1 MRIDQ
6 AINLKKDDI
15 VYNCF
20 MQPLVVQ
27 NYITTHPFHRVFV
40 TVTDINSRTYECSF
54 EDLYLENLD
63 GEDDAEKSWINYAKT
78 KLTWTPYDVLK
89 QLRNLYRLAFYEG
102 FNHKLKY
109 SYEEMM
115 QK

>member
-6 AINLKKDDI
+6 ARNLKKGDI

-20 MQPLVVQ
+20 MQPIVVQ
-27 NYITTHPFHRVFV
+27 NYVAAHPFHIVF
-40 TVTDINSRTYECSF
+40 VTDINSRTYECSF

-78 KLTWTPYDVLK
+78 KLTWLSVTDVLRM
-89 QLRNLYRLAFYEG
+89 RNLYRLAFYDG